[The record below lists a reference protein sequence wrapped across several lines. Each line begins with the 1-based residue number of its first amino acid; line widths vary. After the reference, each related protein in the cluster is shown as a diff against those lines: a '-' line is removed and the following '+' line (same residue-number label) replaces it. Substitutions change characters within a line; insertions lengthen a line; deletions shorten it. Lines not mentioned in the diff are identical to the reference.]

1 MAPRFTNFQERTT
14 VVRFDRPDRPGIDLG
29 TVEYLVTF
37 GGAKDDVGPVIVARP
52 EGFDALTALLRKFPI
67 LPAQVE
73 TGIRVLTSQP
83 RPWPRATP

>member
-1 MAPRFTNFQERTT
+1 MIG
-14 VVRFDRPDRPGIDLG
+14 PGGKRLLSRIWPLCQVDNRGEALA
-29 TVEYLVTF
+29 EPSSLVTF